1 MPDRRAK
8 AHPIEWGEKIF
19 KISIDKY
26 LKVVYNKIKVKEERL
41 ITMTVERSEDRNYP
55 FTIKGGWG
63 DKVYCTIDDLKDI
76 KNQINKILREEK
88 RKKGL
93 TKLQ

>member
-1 MPDRRAK
+1 
-8 AHPIEWGEKIF
+8 
-19 KISIDKY
+19 
-26 LKVVYNKIKVKEERL
+26 
-41 ITMTVERSEDRNYP
+41 MTVEKSTDRSYP

-63 DKVYCTIDDLKDI
+63 DKVYCTLDDLKDI

-88 RKKGL
+88 KVL

>member
-1 MPDRRAK
+1 
-8 AHPIEWGEKIF
+8 
-19 KISIDKY
+19 
-26 LKVVYNKIKVKEERL
+26 
-41 ITMTVERSEDRNYP
+41 MTVEKSTDRNYP

-88 RKKGL
+88 EKRA
-93 TKLQ
+93 

>member
-1 MPDRRAK
+1 
-8 AHPIEWGEKIF
+8 
-19 KISIDKY
+19 
-26 LKVVYNKIKVKEERL
+26 
-41 ITMTVERSEDRNYP
+41 MTIERSADRNYP

-88 RKKGL
+88 EALDK
-93 TKLQ
+93 

>member
-1 MPDRRAK
+1 
-8 AHPIEWGEKIF
+8 
-19 KISIDKY
+19 
-26 LKVVYNKIKVKEERL
+26 
-41 ITMTVERSEDRNYP
+41 MTVERSEDRNYP

-88 RKKGL
+88 EKKLDKTPVVSYNSIRKRGKENDKYSKGSI
-93 TKLQ
+93 QNCI